1 LGDSIN
7 LSTGTKKGRLDFID
21 SLRGIAALAIVVYH
35 MSFLGLPTLLEEHI
49 LLARSSLILFFIIS
63 SFTLYYSLDDKKN
76 EAKRFQKFYMRRF
89 FRIAPLFYVMVL
101 IYLVKDVLILKTF
114 PATAEI
120 MANFAFIFNLY
131 PPYFE
136 SIVTTG
142 WTIGVEMLFYLILP
156 LIYLGFNTIR
166 RSIIFLVCTMA
177 FADIVHYL
185 LSQFAPFSQEIMRG
199 YMSVASFLPVFSTGI
214 ICYLIYKNYIH
225 KIGRAYGKIISILLF
240 ILTIFILFVVILNPD
255 FYFIPLSERYWQAI
269 AFSTLCLSLS
279 LYPNRLLVNGIT
291 TFYGKISYSVYL
303 LHPLLI
309 YFLKPAYDFIY
320 AGIVPPSLAFFS
332 CFLLTL
338 VFLTL
343 SSLFTY
349 SLIEKKGISYGKMLI
364 ERL

>member
-1 LGDSIN
+1 VGDFIN
-7 LSTGTKKGRLDFID
+7 LSRGNKKGRLDFID

-35 MSFLGLPTLLEEHI
+35 LSFLGLPTLLDEHI

-63 SFTLYYSLDDKKN
+63 SFTLYYSLDNKRD
-76 EAKRFQKFYMRRF
+76 EEKRFQKFYIRRF
-89 FRIAPLFYVMVL
+89 FRIAPLFYIMIL
-101 IYLVKDVLILKTF
+101 IYLIKDVLILKTF
-114 PATAEI
+114 PTTSEI

-166 RSIIFLVCTMA
+166 RSLIFLACTMA
-177 FADIVHYL
+177 LADIVHYL
-185 LSQFAPFSQEIMRG
+185 LSQFAPFSQEIMSG

-225 KIGRAYGKIISILLF
+225 KISRAYGRLISILLF
-240 ILTIFILFVVILNPD
+240 ILTFFILFMVILNPD

-279 LYPNRLLVNGIT
+279 LYPNRLLVNGFT
-291 TFYGKISYSVYL
+291 AFYGKISYSVYL

-309 YFLKPAYDFIY
+309 YFLKPAYNFIY
-320 AGIVPPSLAFFS
+320 AGIAPPGLAFFY
-332 CFLLTL
+332 CLLLTL
-338 VFLTL
+338 ILLTL

-349 SLIEKKGISYGKMLI
+349 RFIEEKGILYGKMLI
-364 ERL
+364 ARA